1 MPANKKDTEAFESE
15 YQTEAKEI
23 LVLTKDGGVGAA
35 KFFDSWN
42 PHKSFLAYYDI
53 GSSELKKGD
62 GSIDWLIS
70 DEESQA
76 KGCSHPYYFDGGV
89 IYRLRVRELTN
100 KTVPEGRLPSFGNRF
115 MVVGVLEENA
125 YNDELLAMLAE
136 YRKPVVISGEALGT
150 FELNKDLSLFDGA
163 IPWCGRAVSVSL
175 EVNQDNEGSWTKAL
189 NALRVLFEQ
198 QEQRD
203 AEFRAFAADQ
213 LTELANDWR
222 QDEETAEIS
231 KADFIRRIH
240 LSELA
245 VAPNGNCTAYYH
257 DDDMFWGH
265 VVTVYGNT
273 KKGLKSANIE
283 G

>member
-1 MPANKKDTEAFESE
+1 
-15 YQTEAKEI
+15 
-23 LVLTKDGGVGAA
+23 
-35 KFFDSWN
+35 
-42 PHKSFLAYYDI
+42 
-53 GSSELKKGD
+53 
-62 GSIDWLIS
+62 
-70 DEESQA
+70 
-76 KGCSHPYYFDGGV
+76 
-89 IYRLRVRELTN
+89 
-100 KTVPEGRLPSFGNRF
+100 

-125 YNDELLAMLAE
+125 HSDELLAILAE
-136 YRKPVVISGEALGT
+136 YRKPVIISDEVLGT
-150 FELNKDLSLFDGA
+150 FELNKNLSLFDGT
-163 IPWCGRAVSVSL
+163 IPWCGRDVSVFL

-213 LTELANDWR
+213 LTKLANDWR

-231 KADFIRRIH
+231 KDDFMRRIH
-240 LSELA
+240 LTTLA
-245 VAPNGNCTAYYH
+245 VASDGNCTAYYH

-265 VVTVYGNT
+265 AVTVYGNV